1 MNRSELLIVSLLFCH
16 VKGVKFADQ
25 QHIRVIYS
33 RLMERPRLQ
42 VCDDEGCEAVIVV
55 VIYERSAVFSTSS
68 GPAGFPG
75 TAPRSS
81 QKSIA

>member
-55 VIYERSAVFSTSS
+55 VIYDRKMMLHAV
-68 GPAGFPG
+68 PVVRIEAG
-75 TAPRSS
+75 AS
-81 QKSIA
+81 QV